1 VPHVGSIAL
10 RSCGALSVLLGLSL
24 ILAPESAGAAGNASL
39 TAHII
44 SDPFPHGVREPAS
57 YVNGYVAGLQQVE
70 NSIAKDLNGASVAVA
85 AEGWQASRGS
95 KRGVLI
101 SLISL
106 QQQGVSTST
115 LDNELA
121 LGANA
126 SAVSFCTASTGLT
139 PFLERPV
146 ATIPNSHFAVCA
158 PVKGSGTIP
167 ETITTWRA
175 NVIALIQ
182 TSSAT
187 FNGSKVEDIV
197 LHQYDEL
204 GAKATVVVTS
214 AKSKPKSKTALIA
227 ISAAAVA
234 LIVVVTVL
242 LLTWRRRRRRRNAP
256 SAGWYVSST
265 SPGQHRYWTG
275 NKWEPGKFKAG
286 ENFSLPGPAGPVDL
300 TLVAPPVDPPESASS
315 Q

>member
-1 VPHVGSIAL
+1 MPRVESIAL
-10 RSCGALSVLLGLSL
+10 RSWVALSVLLGLSM
-24 ILAPESAGAAGNASL
+24 ILAPESVGAAGNPSL
-39 TAHII
+39 ATRII

-57 YVNGYVAGLQQVE
+57 YVNGYVAELQQVE
-70 NSIAKDLNGASVAVA
+70 NAIAKDLNGASVSVA

-95 KRGVLI
+95 KRGVLV
-101 SLISL
+101 SLIAL
-106 QQQGVSTST
+106 QQQGVSKSA

-146 ATIPNSHFAVCA
+146 ATIPNSHFAVCG
-158 PVKGSGTIP
+158 PVKGTGTIP

-187 FNGSKVEDIV
+187 FTGSQIENMA
-197 LHQYDEL
+197 LRQYDEL
-204 GAKATVVVTS
+204 GTKETVVIST
-214 AKSKPKSKTALIA
+214 KSKAKSKTALIA
-227 ISAAAVA
+227 ISAAGIA
-234 LIVVVTVL
+234 LVVVVMAFF
-242 LLTWRRRRRRRNAP
+242 LTWRRRRRRRNAP
-256 SAGWYVSST
+256 PAGWYESSNT
-265 SPGQHRYWTG
+265 PGQHRYWNG
-275 NKWEPGKFKAG
+275 KNWEPGKFRAG

-300 TLVAPPVDPPESASS
+300 TLLSTPPEPPESASS